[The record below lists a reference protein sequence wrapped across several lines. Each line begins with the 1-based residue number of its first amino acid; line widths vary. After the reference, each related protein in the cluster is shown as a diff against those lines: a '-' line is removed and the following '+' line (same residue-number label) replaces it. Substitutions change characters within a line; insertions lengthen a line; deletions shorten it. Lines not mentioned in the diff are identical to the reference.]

1 VISDQPVIRGPNTA
15 LFCQQYDYI
24 AVMGRPDSRNLCT
37 VDDDRAKR
45 FDALSSGQRDCLR
58 LVFQHYKSHDI
69 AHKLGTTPRYVDKQL
84 MLAKNILGAAS
95 RFDAAKQF
103 SEWESGVESSYRVD
117 FLPSQIPVWPL
128 PSPLPTSK
136 APTNTLTWQQVAM
149 WVGLIAI
156 FSSVALTAAA
166 MAIVALMLVFGG
178 SHI

>member
-1 VISDQPVIRGPNTA
+1 
-15 LFCQQYDYI
+15 
-24 AVMGRPDSRNLCT
+24 MGRPDSRDLCT

-103 SEWESGVESSYRVD
+103 SEWESGVESSYRVN